1 MLCEFINKVNRVGQL
16 APIDVNY
23 ELKSDLNRLFRRPA

>member
-1 MLCEFINKVNRVGQL
+1 MLYEIVNKVNRIGQL

-23 ELKSDLNRLFRRPA
+23 ELKSDLYCQFRRPA